1 MLMEFNHYFLREICP
16 AESKLYTYFYY
27 FWKTMVSSFGDMLTF
42 SISFIAQTNDS
53 RLNLEIYLLTSEKQ
67 PWSVAS
73 ISKKKFAVYDDE
85 L

>member
-67 PWSVAS
+67 P
-73 ISKKKFAVYDDE
+73 
-85 L
+85 